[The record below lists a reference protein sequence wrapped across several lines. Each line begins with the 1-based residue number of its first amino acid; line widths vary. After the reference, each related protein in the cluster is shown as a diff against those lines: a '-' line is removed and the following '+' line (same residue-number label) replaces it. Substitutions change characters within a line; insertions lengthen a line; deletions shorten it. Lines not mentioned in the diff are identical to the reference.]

1 MARNRTAREICI
13 LDRRVRSLA
22 VLYPFDDM
30 APVFWA
36 SSIGSGGEKSK
47 VGTPDMGFGSTGLF
61 IGVDSA
67 GFLLVSAFRGGFAC
81 VFEAGRGGSAGS
93 TGGF

>member
-1 MARNRTAREICI
+1 MRV

-36 SSIGSGGEKSK
+36 SSEGSGGEKSN
-47 VGTPDMGFGSTGLF
+47 VGTLDMGFGSTGLF
-61 IGVDSA
+61 IDVDSA
-67 GFLLVSAFRGGFAC
+67 DFLLVSGWGGCCAGC
-81 VFEAGRGGSAGS
+81 LFEAGSSGV
-93 TGGF
+93 F